1 MKLSSRTRC
10 FLALCAAL
18 GLLCLAGPAAFAFPE
33 SALAPARSTASDLII
48 MAVSAVVG
56 ILGGLWI
63 FLRTRS
69 RRTRL
74 RK

>member
-10 FLALCAAL
+10 CLALYTAL
-18 GLLCLAGPAAFAFPE
+18 ALLCLAGPAAFAFPK
-33 SALAPARSTASDLII
+33 SALMPVRSDVPDLLI

-63 FLRTRS
+63 FLRTRA
-69 RRTRL
+69 RRTRT